1 MACAVSRAMAEAWL
15 DFLVSVD
22 CGSSLGVYMG
32 RIFSVDQKM
41 QTISLSQPYRN
52 GVRCTVG
59 ELTLSAND
67 IKDLKILEMPQGQMK
82 SQARAREEVSSQMQS
97 QSRVQSQMPSQ
108 RNGISQCCEEFNCI
122 TGRRGSGPGDSG
134 GPVMQMLHMKGGEGD
149 RQTTPQPI
157 SKRYGER
164 SVQRGS
170 CSPQQKEQGCHAQ
183 SATTDASTD
192 KCLGALN
199 KAIRRRHNS
208 WSSTTRF
215 PGAGTPSKAGNRR
228 VCRGRDKTDDCFA
241 DDLDNLLAT
250 EFDFEGNL
258 ALFDKAAV
266 FQEIASHE
274 KCNGVARRVKYR
286 HDENILEPQPAVF
299 RQISVPEQSK
309 MEYCTDTGLVVPAVT
324 PELHQQLLAAAERG
338 GLTLER
344 RMEVVGICA
353 SQMALMLLGGSSRLD
368 PKNSHQRPSVV
379 VLCGVHEQGAQ
390 GIACARHLANHGVSV
405 LVYLHNCTK
414 SPPVIAAELRLLQGT
429 TATCMSQHA
438 GLPTGPVDL
447 LVNCLDCTKTCTAQR
462 EQPWYRSVVAWAGG
476 SRAPVLTIDPP
487 ASGPATPGGLQSKW
501 SLALGLP
508 LALGEGAGRVYLC
521 DLGIPESIFQEVG
534 ILYHPPFG

>member
-1 MACAVSRAMAEAWL
+1 MAEAWL

-41 QTISLSQPYRN
+41 QTLSLSQPYRN

-59 ELTLSAND
+59 ELTL
-67 IKDLKILEMPQGQMK
+67 
-82 SQARAREEVSSQMQS
+82 R
-97 QSRVQSQMPSQ
+97 
-108 RNGISQCCEEFNCI
+108 
-122 TGRRGSGPGDSG
+122 
-134 GPVMQMLHMKGGEGD
+134 H
-149 RQTTPQPI
+149 
-157 SKRYGER
+157 GER

-183 SATTDASTD
+183 SATTDTSTD
-192 KCLGALN
+192 GCSGALN

-215 PGAGTPSKAGNRR
+215 PGAGTPRKAGNRGG
-228 VCRGRDKTDDCFA
+228 VCRGRDKSDDCFA
-241 DDLDNLLAT
+241 DDLDNLLDT

-274 KCNGVARRVKYR
+274 KCNGVAQRVKYR

-324 PELHQQLLAAAERG
+324 PELHRQLLAAAERG

-379 VLCGVHEQGAQ
+379 VLCGAHEQGAQ
-390 GIACARHLANHGVSV
+390 GFACARHLANHGVSV
-405 LVYLHNCTK
+405 LVYLPNCTK
-414 SPPVIAAELRLLQGT
+414 SPPVIVAELRLLQGT
-429 TATCMSQHA
+429 TATCTSQHA
-438 GLPTGPVDL
+438 GLPTGPMDL
-447 LVNCLDCTKTCTAQR
+447 LVNCLDCTNTYAAQR

-487 ASGPATPGGLQSKW
+487 ASGSATPGGLQSKW

-534 ILYHPPFG
+534 ILYHPPFGCKFVIPLHST